1 MTRVEKK
8 VKSKGG
14 FTILEVVIAMAII
27 AIVTATAASIM
38 TSAQKS
44 MARSQKS
51 VLAANDIA
59 NITECFKYTVCK
71 SGSIDDFKKVV
82 VDAAVQLFQ
91 LDDNAGADVQLPGFV
106 FGICSPP
113 DIAAAALKLGAK
125 LFLRQPALPAQS
137 SQIIAHISVTPDL
150 LFHYLTTEQH
160 FSTGI
165 ACN

>member
-59 NITECFKYTVCK
+59 NITECFKYTV
-71 SGSIDDFKKVV
+71 GEGRDIDKFQQAVV
-82 VDAAVQLFQ
+82 FAFGLASEGFTPTTDGVY
-91 LDDNAGADVQLPGFV
+91 DVYELTRDGYV
-106 FGICSPP
+106 IT
-113 DIAAAALKLGAK
+113 
-125 LFLRQPALPAQS
+125 
-137 SQIIAHISVTPDL
+137 VTV
-150 LFHYLTTEQH
+150 TTTGTEQTVNSVAKDGDGKVI
-160 FSTGI
+160 FELTYPQT
-165 ACN
+165 

>member
-59 NITECFKYTVCK
+59 NITECFKYTVCE
-71 SGSIDDFKKVV
+71 SGNIDDFEDFEK
-82 VDAAVQLFQ
+82 AVEFAFGL
-91 LDDNAGADVQLPGFV
+91 ASGGFTPTTDGDYKFIYELTRDGYV
-106 FGICSPP
+106 IT
-113 DIAAAALKLGAK
+113 
-125 LFLRQPALPAQS
+125 
-137 SQIIAHISVTPDL
+137 VTVR
-150 LFHYLTTEQH
+150 TTE
-160 FSTGI
+160 TGTEKTVNSVAKDGDGKVI
-165 ACN
+165 FELTYPQT

>member
-1 MTRVEKK
+1 MTRGGKK

-59 NITECFKYTVCK
+59 NITECFKYTV
-71 SGSIDDFKKVV
+71 GEGRDIDDFQQAVVFAFGLASEGFTPTTDGVYELTRDGYVITVTVTTGTEKTVNSVAKDGDGKVI
-82 VDAAVQLFQ
+82 FE
-91 LDDNAGADVQLPGFV
+91 
-106 FGICSPP
+106 
-113 DIAAAALKLGAK
+113 
-125 LFLRQPALPAQS
+125 
-137 SQIIAHISVTPDL
+137 
-150 LFHYLTTEQH
+150 LTYPQT
-160 FSTGI
+160 
-165 ACN
+165 

>member
-1 MTRVEKK
+1 MTRGGKK

-59 NITECFKYTVCK
+59 NITECFKYTVCE
-71 SGSIDDFKKVV
+71 SGNIDDFQQ
-82 VDAAVQLFQ
+82 AVAFAFGL
-91 LDDNAGADVQLPGFV
+91 ASGGFTPTTDGDYKFIYELTRDGYV
-106 FGICSPP
+106 IT
-113 DIAAAALKLGAK
+113 
-125 LFLRQPALPAQS
+125 
-137 SQIIAHISVTPDL
+137 VTVR
-150 LFHYLTTEQH
+150 TTE
-160 FSTGI
+160 TGTEKTVNSVAKDGDGKVI
-165 ACN
+165 FELTYPQTQEEGV

>member
-59 NITECFKYTVCK
+59 NITECFKYTVCE
-71 SGSIDDFKKVV
+71 SGNIDDFKKAVV
-82 VDAAVQLFQ
+82 FAFGLASE
-91 LDDNAGADVQLPGFV
+91 GFTPTTDGV
-106 FGICSPP
+106 YYVYELTRDGYVITVTVTTGTEKTVNSV
-113 DIAAAALKLGAK
+113 AK
-125 LFLRQPALPAQS
+125 DGDGKVIFE
-137 SQIIAHISVTPDL
+137 
-150 LFHYLTTEQH
+150 LTYPQT
-160 FSTGI
+160 
-165 ACN
+165 

>member
-59 NITECFKYTVCK
+59 NITECFKYTVCE
-71 SGSIDDFKKVV
+71 SGNIDDFKK
-82 VDAAVQLFQ
+82 AVAFAFGL
-91 LDDNAGADVQLPGFV
+91 ASEGFTPTTDGV
-106 FGICSPP
+106 YELTRDGYVITVTVTTGTEKTVNSV
-113 DIAAAALKLGAK
+113 AK
-125 LFLRQPALPAQS
+125 DGDGKVIFE
-137 SQIIAHISVTPDL
+137 
-150 LFHYLTTEQH
+150 LTYPQT
-160 FSTGI
+160 
-165 ACN
+165 

>member
-71 SGSIDDFKKVV
+71 GCRVDDFEKAVEFAFGLASGGFTPTTDDVYELMRDGYVITVTVTTGTEKTVNSVAKDGDGKVI
-82 VDAAVQLFQ
+82 FE
-91 LDDNAGADVQLPGFV
+91 
-106 FGICSPP
+106 
-113 DIAAAALKLGAK
+113 
-125 LFLRQPALPAQS
+125 
-137 SQIIAHISVTPDL
+137 
-150 LFHYLTTEQH
+150 LTYPQT
-160 FSTGI
+160 
-165 ACN
+165 

>member
-59 NITECFKYTVCK
+59 NITECFKYTVCE
-71 SGSIDDFKKVV
+71 SGNIDDFEKAVAFAFGLASEGFTPTTDGVYELTRDGYVITVTVTTGTEKTVNSVAKDGDGKVI
-82 VDAAVQLFQ
+82 FE
-91 LDDNAGADVQLPGFV
+91 
-106 FGICSPP
+106 
-113 DIAAAALKLGAK
+113 
-125 LFLRQPALPAQS
+125 
-137 SQIIAHISVTPDL
+137 
-150 LFHYLTTEQH
+150 LTYPQT
-160 FSTGI
+160 
-165 ACN
+165 

>member
-59 NITECFKYTVCK
+59 NITECFKYTVGEGRDIEK
-71 SGSIDDFKKVV
+71 FQQAVEFAFGLAPEGFTPTTDGDYKFIYELTRDGYVITVTVTTGTEKTVNSVAKDGDGKVI
-82 VDAAVQLFQ
+82 FE
-91 LDDNAGADVQLPGFV
+91 
-106 FGICSPP
+106 
-113 DIAAAALKLGAK
+113 
-125 LFLRQPALPAQS
+125 
-137 SQIIAHISVTPDL
+137 
-150 LFHYLTTEQH
+150 LTYPQT
-160 FSTGI
+160 
-165 ACN
+165 

>member
-59 NITECFKYTVCK
+59 NITECFKYTVCE
-71 SGSIDDFKKVV
+71 SGNIDDFKK
-82 VDAAVQLFQ
+82 AVEFAFGL
-91 LDDNAGADVQLPGFV
+91 ASEGFTPTTDGV
-106 FGICSPP
+106 YELTRDGYVITVTVTTGTEKTVNSV
-113 DIAAAALKLGAK
+113 AK
-125 LFLRQPALPAQS
+125 DGDGKVIFE
-137 SQIIAHISVTPDL
+137 
-150 LFHYLTTEQH
+150 LTYPQT
-160 FSTGI
+160 
-165 ACN
+165 

>member
-71 SGSIDDFKKVV
+71 GCSVDDFEDFDKAVEFAFGLAPEGFTPTADGEYKLIYELTRDGYVITVTVTTGTEKTVNSVAKDGDGKVI
-82 VDAAVQLFQ
+82 FE
-91 LDDNAGADVQLPGFV
+91 
-106 FGICSPP
+106 
-113 DIAAAALKLGAK
+113 
-125 LFLRQPALPAQS
+125 
-137 SQIIAHISVTPDL
+137 
-150 LFHYLTTEQH
+150 LTYPQT
-160 FSTGI
+160 
-165 ACN
+165 

>member
-1 MTRVEKK
+1 MVRVEMK

-59 NITECFKYTVCK
+59 NITECFKYTV
-71 SGSIDDFKKVV
+71 GEGRDIDKFQQAVVFAFGLASEGFTPTTDGVYYVYELTRDGYVITVTVTTGTEKTVNSVAKDGDGKVI
-82 VDAAVQLFQ
+82 FE
-91 LDDNAGADVQLPGFV
+91 
-106 FGICSPP
+106 
-113 DIAAAALKLGAK
+113 
-125 LFLRQPALPAQS
+125 
-137 SQIIAHISVTPDL
+137 
-150 LFHYLTTEQH
+150 LTYPQT
-160 FSTGI
+160 
-165 ACN
+165 

>member
-59 NITECFKYTVCK
+59 NITECFKYTVCET
-71 SGSIDDFKKVV
+71 GNIDDFKK
-82 VDAAVQLFQ
+82 AVAFAFGL
-91 LDDNAGADVQLPGFV
+91 ASEGFTPTTDGV
-106 FGICSPP
+106 YELTRDGYVITVTVTTGTEKTVNSV
-113 DIAAAALKLGAK
+113 AK
-125 LFLRQPALPAQS
+125 DGDGKVIFE
-137 SQIIAHISVTPDL
+137 
-150 LFHYLTTEQH
+150 LTYPQT
-160 FSTGI
+160 
-165 ACN
+165 

>member
-71 SGSIDDFKKVV
+71 GRDIDKFQQAVVFAFGLASEGFTPTTDGVYELTRDGYVITVTVTTTGTEKTVNSVAKDGDGKVI
-82 VDAAVQLFQ
+82 FE
-91 LDDNAGADVQLPGFV
+91 
-106 FGICSPP
+106 
-113 DIAAAALKLGAK
+113 
-125 LFLRQPALPAQS
+125 
-137 SQIIAHISVTPDL
+137 
-150 LFHYLTTEQH
+150 LTYPQT
-160 FSTGI
+160 
-165 ACN
+165 

>member
-1 MTRVEKK
+1 MTRGGKK

-59 NITECFKYTVCK
+59 NITECFKYTVGEGRDIEK
-71 SGSIDDFKKVV
+71 FQQAVEFAFGLAPEGFTTTDGVYVVYELTRDGYVITVTVTIGTEKTVNSVAKDGDGKVI
-82 VDAAVQLFQ
+82 FE
-91 LDDNAGADVQLPGFV
+91 
-106 FGICSPP
+106 
-113 DIAAAALKLGAK
+113 
-125 LFLRQPALPAQS
+125 
-137 SQIIAHISVTPDL
+137 
-150 LFHYLTTEQH
+150 LTYPQVSEE
-160 FSTGI
+160 GV
-165 ACN
+165 

>member
-71 SGSIDDFKKVV
+71 GCSVDDFKDFEKAVEFAFGLAPEGFTPTTDGVYELTRDGYVITVTVTTTGTEKTVNSVAKDGDGKVI
-82 VDAAVQLFQ
+82 FE
-91 LDDNAGADVQLPGFV
+91 
-106 FGICSPP
+106 
-113 DIAAAALKLGAK
+113 
-125 LFLRQPALPAQS
+125 
-137 SQIIAHISVTPDL
+137 
-150 LFHYLTTEQH
+150 LTYPQT
-160 FSTGI
+160 
-165 ACN
+165 

>member
-71 SGSIDDFKKVV
+71 SGRIDDFEKAVV
-82 VDAAVQLFQ
+82 FAFGLASE
-91 LDDNAGADVQLPGFV
+91 GFT
-106 FGICSPP
+106 PP
-113 DIAAAALKLGAK
+113 TDGVYYVYELTRDGYVIT
-125 LFLRQPALPAQS
+125 
-137 SQIIAHISVTPDL
+137 VTV
-150 LFHYLTTEQH
+150 TTTGTEQTVNSVAKDGDGKVI
-160 FSTGI
+160 FELTYPQT
-165 ACN
+165 

>member
-59 NITECFKYTVCK
+59 NITECFKYTVCE
-71 SGSIDDFKKVV
+71 GRSIDDFEKAVVFAFGLASEGFTPTTDGVYELTRDGYVITVTVTTRTEKTVNSVAKDGDGKVI
-82 VDAAVQLFQ
+82 FE
-91 LDDNAGADVQLPGFV
+91 
-106 FGICSPP
+106 
-113 DIAAAALKLGAK
+113 
-125 LFLRQPALPAQS
+125 
-137 SQIIAHISVTPDL
+137 
-150 LFHYLTTEQH
+150 LTYPQT
-160 FSTGI
+160 
-165 ACN
+165 

>member
-59 NITECFKYTVCK
+59 NITECFKYTVGE
-71 SGSIDDFKKVV
+71 SRDIDKFKQAVVFAFGLASEGFTPTTDGVYYVYELTRDGYVITVTVTTGTEKTVNSVAKDGDGKVI
-82 VDAAVQLFQ
+82 FE
-91 LDDNAGADVQLPGFV
+91 
-106 FGICSPP
+106 
-113 DIAAAALKLGAK
+113 
-125 LFLRQPALPAQS
+125 
-137 SQIIAHISVTPDL
+137 
-150 LFHYLTTEQH
+150 LTYPQT
-160 FSTGI
+160 
-165 ACN
+165 

>member
-59 NITECFKYTVCK
+59 NITECFKYTVCE
-71 SGSIDDFKKVV
+71 SGNIDDFEKAVAFAFGLASEGFTTTTDGDYKFIYELTRDGYVITVTVTTGTEKTVNSVAKDGDGKVI
-82 VDAAVQLFQ
+82 FE
-91 LDDNAGADVQLPGFV
+91 
-106 FGICSPP
+106 
-113 DIAAAALKLGAK
+113 
-125 LFLRQPALPAQS
+125 
-137 SQIIAHISVTPDL
+137 
-150 LFHYLTTEQH
+150 LTYPQT
-160 FSTGI
+160 
-165 ACN
+165 

>member
-1 MTRVEKK
+1 MTRGGKK

-59 NITECFKYTVCK
+59 NITECFKYTVCE
-71 SGSIDDFKKVV
+71 SGNIDDFKKAVV
-82 VDAAVQLFQ
+82 FAFGLASEGFTPTTDGVY
-91 LDDNAGADVQLPGFV
+91 DVYELTRDGYV
-106 FGICSPP
+106 ITVTVTTGTEKTVNSV
-113 DIAAAALKLGAK
+113 AK
-125 LFLRQPALPAQS
+125 DGDGKVIFE
-137 SQIIAHISVTPDL
+137 
-150 LFHYLTTEQH
+150 LTYPQT
-160 FSTGI
+160 
-165 ACN
+165 

>member
-1 MTRVEKK
+1 MTRGGKK

-59 NITECFKYTVCK
+59 NITECFKYTVCE
-71 SGSIDDFKKVV
+71 SGSIDDFEKAVV
-82 VDAAVQLFQ
+82 FAFGLA
-91 LDDNAGADVQLPGFV
+91 PEGFTTTDGV
-106 FGICSPP
+106 YGLTRDGYVIT
-113 DIAAAALKLGAK
+113 
-125 LFLRQPALPAQS
+125 
-137 SQIIAHISVTPDL
+137 VTV
-150 LFHYLTTEQH
+150 TTTGTEQTVNSVAKDGDGKVI
-160 FSTGI
+160 FELTYPQT
-165 ACN
+165 

>member
-59 NITECFKYTVCK
+59 NITECFKYTVGEGK
-71 SGSIDDFKKVV
+71 GIDKFEQ
-82 VDAAVQLFQ
+82 AVAFAFGL
-91 LDDNAGADVQLPGFV
+91 APEGFTPTDTDGV
-106 FGICSPP
+106 YGLTRDGYVIT
-113 DIAAAALKLGAK
+113 
-125 LFLRQPALPAQS
+125 
-137 SQIIAHISVTPDL
+137 VTVR
-150 LFHYLTTEQH
+150 TTE
-160 FSTGI
+160 TGTEKTVNSVAKDGDGKVI
-165 ACN
+165 FELTYPQT

>member
-59 NITECFKYTVCK
+59 NITECFKYTVGEGK
-71 SGSIDDFKKVV
+71 GIDKFEQAVAFAFGLAPEGFTPTDTDGVYGLTRDGYVITVTVTTRTEKTVNSVAKDGDGKVI
-82 VDAAVQLFQ
+82 FE
-91 LDDNAGADVQLPGFV
+91 
-106 FGICSPP
+106 
-113 DIAAAALKLGAK
+113 
-125 LFLRQPALPAQS
+125 
-137 SQIIAHISVTPDL
+137 
-150 LFHYLTTEQH
+150 LTYPQT
-160 FSTGI
+160 
-165 ACN
+165 

>member
-59 NITECFKYTVCK
+59 NITECFKYTVCE
-71 SGSIDDFKKVV
+71 SGNIDDFEDFEK
-82 VDAAVQLFQ
+82 AVEFAFGL
-91 LDDNAGADVQLPGFV
+91 APEGFTPTTDGDYKFIYELTRDGYV
-106 FGICSPP
+106 IT
-113 DIAAAALKLGAK
+113 
-125 LFLRQPALPAQS
+125 
-137 SQIIAHISVTPDL
+137 VTVR
-150 LFHYLTTEQH
+150 TTE
-160 FSTGI
+160 TGTEKTVNSVAKDGDGKVI
-165 ACN
+165 FELTYPQT

>member
-59 NITECFKYTVCK
+59 NITECFKYTVCE
-71 SGSIDDFKKVV
+71 SGSIDDFKKAVV
-82 VDAAVQLFQ
+82 FAFGLASEGFTPTA
-91 LDDNAGADVQLPGFV
+91 DDVYELMRDGYV
-106 FGICSPP
+106 IT
-113 DIAAAALKLGAK
+113 
-125 LFLRQPALPAQS
+125 
-137 SQIIAHISVTPDL
+137 VTV
-150 LFHYLTTEQH
+150 TTTGTEQTVNSVAKDGDGKVI
-160 FSTGI
+160 FELTYPQT
-165 ACN
+165 

>member
-1 MTRVEKK
+1 MTRGGKK

-59 NITECFKYTVCK
+59 NITECFKYTV
-71 SGSIDDFKKVV
+71 GEGRDIDKFQKFQQAVVFAFGLASEGFTPTTYGVYDVYELTRDGYVITVTVTTGTEKTVNSVAKDGDGKVI
-82 VDAAVQLFQ
+82 FE
-91 LDDNAGADVQLPGFV
+91 
-106 FGICSPP
+106 
-113 DIAAAALKLGAK
+113 
-125 LFLRQPALPAQS
+125 
-137 SQIIAHISVTPDL
+137 
-150 LFHYLTTEQH
+150 LTYPQTQEE
-160 FSTGI
+160 GV
-165 ACN
+165 

>member
-8 VKSKGG
+8 VNSKGG

-71 SGSIDDFKKVV
+71 GCSVDDFKDFEKAVEFAFGLAPEGFTPTTDGVYELTRDGYVITVTVTTGTEKTVNSVAKDGDGKVI
-82 VDAAVQLFQ
+82 FE
-91 LDDNAGADVQLPGFV
+91 
-106 FGICSPP
+106 
-113 DIAAAALKLGAK
+113 
-125 LFLRQPALPAQS
+125 
-137 SQIIAHISVTPDL
+137 
-150 LFHYLTTEQH
+150 LTYPQT
-160 FSTGI
+160 
-165 ACN
+165 

>member
-59 NITECFKYTVCK
+59 NITECFKYTVCE
-71 SGSIDDFKKVV
+71 SGRIDDFEKAVVFAFGLASGGFTPTTDGDYKFIYELTRDGYVITVTVTTRTEKTVNSVAKDGDGKVI
-82 VDAAVQLFQ
+82 FE
-91 LDDNAGADVQLPGFV
+91 
-106 FGICSPP
+106 
-113 DIAAAALKLGAK
+113 
-125 LFLRQPALPAQS
+125 
-137 SQIIAHISVTPDL
+137 
-150 LFHYLTTEQH
+150 LTYPQT
-160 FSTGI
+160 
-165 ACN
+165 

>member
-1 MTRVEKK
+1 MTRGGKK

-59 NITECFKYTVCK
+59 NITECFKYTVCE
-71 SGSIDDFKKVV
+71 SGNIDDFEDFEKAVEFAFGLASGGFTPTTDGDYKFIYELTRDGYVITVTVTTGTEKTVNSVAKDGDGKVI
-82 VDAAVQLFQ
+82 FE
-91 LDDNAGADVQLPGFV
+91 
-106 FGICSPP
+106 
-113 DIAAAALKLGAK
+113 
-125 LFLRQPALPAQS
+125 
-137 SQIIAHISVTPDL
+137 
-150 LFHYLTTEQH
+150 LTYPQT
-160 FSTGI
+160 
-165 ACN
+165 

>member
-59 NITECFKYTVCK
+59 NITECFKYTV
-71 SGSIDDFKKVV
+71 GEGELIDEFEQAVAFAFGLASEGFTPTTDGVYELTRDGYVITVTVTTGTEKTVNSVAKDGDGKVI
-82 VDAAVQLFQ
+82 FE
-91 LDDNAGADVQLPGFV
+91 
-106 FGICSPP
+106 
-113 DIAAAALKLGAK
+113 
-125 LFLRQPALPAQS
+125 
-137 SQIIAHISVTPDL
+137 
-150 LFHYLTTEQH
+150 LTYPQT
-160 FSTGI
+160 
-165 ACN
+165 

>member
-1 MTRVEKK
+1 MTRGGKK

-59 NITECFKYTVCK
+59 NITECFKYTVCESGS
-71 SGSIDDFKKVV
+71 SGSIDDFEK
-82 VDAAVQLFQ
+82 AVAFAFGLASEGFTPTT
-91 LDDNAGADVQLPGFV
+91 DGVYDVYELTRDGYV
-106 FGICSPP
+106 IT
-113 DIAAAALKLGAK
+113 
-125 LFLRQPALPAQS
+125 
-137 SQIIAHISVTPDL
+137 VTV
-150 LFHYLTTEQH
+150 TITETEQTVNSVAKDGDGKVI
-160 FSTGI
+160 FELTYPQTSEEGV
-165 ACN
+165 

>member
-59 NITECFKYTVCK
+59 NITECFKYTVCE
-71 SGSIDDFKKVV
+71 SGSIDDFEKAV
-82 VDAAVQLFQ
+82 VDFEKAVVFAFGL
-91 LDDNAGADVQLPGFV
+91 ASEGFTPTTDGV
-106 FGICSPP
+106 YELTRDGYVIT
-113 DIAAAALKLGAK
+113 
-125 LFLRQPALPAQS
+125 
-137 SQIIAHISVTPDL
+137 VTV
-150 LFHYLTTEQH
+150 TTTRTEQTVNSVAKDGDGKVI
-160 FSTGI
+160 FELTYPQT
-165 ACN
+165 

>member
-1 MTRVEKK
+1 MTRGGKK

-59 NITECFKYTVCK
+59 NITECFKYTVCE
-71 SGSIDDFKKVV
+71 SGSIDDFEKAVVFAFGLAPEGFTPTDTDGVYGLTRDGYVITVKVTT
-82 VDAAVQLFQ
+82 
-91 LDDNAGADVQLPGFV
+91 
-106 FGICSPP
+106 
-113 DIAAAALKLGAK
+113 KE
-125 LFLRQPALPAQS
+125 
-137 SQIIAHISVTPDL
+137 
-150 LFHYLTTEQH
+150 TEQTVNSVARDGDGKVIFELTYH
-160 FSTGI
+160 QASQEGV
-165 ACN
+165 

>member
-59 NITECFKYTVCK
+59 NITECFKYTV
-71 SGSIDDFKKVV
+71 GEGRDIDKFQKFQQAVV
-82 VDAAVQLFQ
+82 FAFGLASEGFTPTTYGVY
-91 LDDNAGADVQLPGFV
+91 DVYELTRDGYV
-106 FGICSPP
+106 IT
-113 DIAAAALKLGAK
+113 
-125 LFLRQPALPAQS
+125 
-137 SQIIAHISVTPDL
+137 VTV
-150 LFHYLTTEQH
+150 TTTGTEQTVNSVAKDGDGKVI
-160 FSTGI
+160 FELTYPQTQEEGV
-165 ACN
+165 

>member
-1 MTRVEKK
+1 MTRVEMK

-59 NITECFKYTVCK
+59 NITECFKYTV
-71 SGSIDDFKKVV
+71 GEGRDIDKFQQAVVFAFGLASEGFTPTTDGVYYVYELTRDGYVITVTVTTRTEKTVNSVAKDGDGKVI
-82 VDAAVQLFQ
+82 FE
-91 LDDNAGADVQLPGFV
+91 
-106 FGICSPP
+106 
-113 DIAAAALKLGAK
+113 
-125 LFLRQPALPAQS
+125 
-137 SQIIAHISVTPDL
+137 
-150 LFHYLTTEQH
+150 LTYPQVSEE
-160 FSTGI
+160 GV
-165 ACN
+165 

>member
-59 NITECFKYTVCK
+59 NITECFKYTVCE
-71 SGSIDDFKKVV
+71 SGNIDDFKKAVV
-82 VDAAVQLFQ
+82 FAFGLASE
-91 LDDNAGADVQLPGFV
+91 GFTPTTDGV
-106 FGICSPP
+106 YYVYELTRDGYVITVTVTTRTEKTVNSV
-113 DIAAAALKLGAK
+113 AK
-125 LFLRQPALPAQS
+125 DGDGKVIFE
-137 SQIIAHISVTPDL
+137 
-150 LFHYLTTEQH
+150 LTYPQT
-160 FSTGI
+160 
-165 ACN
+165 

>member
-8 VKSKGG
+8 VMSKRG

-59 NITECFKYTVCK
+59 NITECFKYTV
-71 SGSIDDFKKVV
+71 GEGRDIDKFQQAVVFAFGLASEGFTPTTDGVYYVYELTRDGYVITVTVTTRTKKTVNSV
-82 VDAAVQLFQ
+82 
-91 LDDNAGADVQLPGFV
+91 
-106 FGICSPP
+106 
-113 DIAAAALKLGAK
+113 AK
-125 LFLRQPALPAQS
+125 DGDGKVIFE
-137 SQIIAHISVTPDL
+137 
-150 LFHYLTTEQH
+150 LTYPQT
-160 FSTGI
+160 
-165 ACN
+165 

>member
-59 NITECFKYTVCK
+59 NITECFKYTVGK
-71 SGSIDDFKKVV
+71 GRDIDKFK
-82 VDAAVQLFQ
+82 Q
-91 LDDNAGADVQLPGFV
+91 AGPKPFILATIPM
-106 FGICSPP
+106 
-113 DIAAAALKLGAK
+113 
-125 LFLRQPALPAQS
+125 
-137 SQIIAHISVTPDL
+137 
-150 LFHYLTTEQH
+150 
-160 FSTGI
+160 
-165 ACN
+165 